1 MPGAGLNL
9 MNTRSLRPL
18 INIVLFLTA
27 LVPLRAAVLQ
37 SVYHGDYNGVLTE
50 LAADGTIVATRN
62 LGAGVIGGLTRD
74 AAGNLYAA
82 TWAGGVGGVAG
93 IVKISTGGTISTY
106 ATLGFG
112 LDPHKLSFASNG
124 DLLVNVNS
132 GKILRVTPS
141 GGVSEFATGLNN
153 PIGMAFAA
161 NGDLY
166 VSNLDNTIRR
176 FPLGAN
182 PSGGIG
188 EIFASGISSPRE
200 LDFDSAGNLYVAS
213 GGTLFRYTPGG
224 IRSIFASGFTDLNAV
239 GVAANGD
246 VWVGDYS
253 TQLVSRFSSAGVF
266 LSATLA
272 GPSSTLVANVAS
284 NLAPSAVPDSGP
296 ISLLLGLG
304 LLSLGLVARG
314 GENRKR

>member
-1 MPGAGLNL
+1 
-9 MNTRSLRPL
+9 
-18 INIVLFLTA
+18 
-27 LVPLRAAVLQ
+27 
-37 SVYHGDYNGVLTE
+37 
-50 LAADGTIVATRN
+50 
-62 LGAGVIGGLTRD
+62 
-74 AAGNLYAA
+74 
-82 TWAGGVGGVAG
+82 
-93 IVKISTGGTISTY
+93 
-106 ATLGFG
+106 
-112 LDPHKLSFASNG
+112 LSFASNG

-132 GKILRVTPS
+132 GKVLRVTPG

-176 FPLGAN
+176 FPLGLN
-182 PSGGIG
+182 PTVGAG

-200 LDFDSAGNLYVAS
+200 IDFDSAGNLYVAS

-224 IRSIFASGFTDLNAV
+224 VQSIFASGFSDLNAV

-246 VWVGDYS
+246 VWVGDYGTS
-253 TQLVSRFSSAGVF
+253 KVSRFDSAGQF
-266 LSATLA
+266 LSETLV

-284 NLAPSAVPDSGP
+284 NPAPSSVPDPGS

-304 LLSLGLVARG
+304 LLSLGLVACG
-314 GENRKR
+314 GENRER

>member
-1 MPGAGLNL
+1 MIH
-9 MNTRSLRPL
+9 SSIRPL
-18 INIVLFLTA
+18 VHFGFLLAA
-27 LVPLRAAVLQ
+27 LIPLRAATVQ
-37 SVYHGDYNGVLTE
+37 SIYYGDYNGVLTE
-50 LAADGTIVATRN
+50 LSATGTIIATRN

-82 TWAGGVGGVAG
+82 TWGGGVGNSSV
-93 IVKISTGGTISTY
+93 ILKISTGGTISTY
-106 ATLGFG
+106 ASLGSR

-213 GGTLFRYTPGG
+213 GGTLFR
-224 IRSIFASGFTDLNAV
+224 
-239 GVAANGD
+239 
-246 VWVGDYS
+246 
-253 TQLVSRFSSAGVF
+253 
-266 LSATLA
+266 
-272 GPSSTLVANVAS
+272 
-284 NLAPSAVPDSGP
+284 
-296 ISLLLGLG
+296 
-304 LLSLGLVARG
+304 
-314 GENRKR
+314 

>member
-1 MPGAGLNL
+1 MIH
-9 MNTRSLRPL
+9 SSIRPL
-18 INIVLFLTA
+18 VHFGFLLAA
-27 LVPLRAAVLQ
+27 LIPLRAATVQ
-37 SVYHGDYNGVLTE
+37 SIYYGDYNGVLTE
-50 LAADGTIVATRN
+50 LSATGTIIATRN

-82 TWAGGVGGVAG
+82 TWGGG
-93 IVKISTGGTISTY
+93 ILKISTGGTISTY
-106 ATLGFG
+106 ATLASG

-132 GKILRVTPS
+132 GKILRVTQS

-213 GGTLFRYTPGG
+213 GGTLFRYTSGG
-224 IRSIFASGFTDLNAV
+224 VQSIFASGFSDLNAV

-253 TQLVSRFSSAGVF
+253 TQLVSRFSSAGAL

-284 NLAPSAVPDSGP
+284 NPAPSAVPDSGP

-304 LLSLGLVARG
+304 LISLGLVARG
-314 GENRKR
+314 GKNRKR

>member
-1 MPGAGLNL
+1 MINSSIRHLVRLGLL
-9 MNTRSLRPL
+9 LAAL
-18 INIVLFLTA
+18 I
-27 LVPLRAAVLQ
+27 PLRAATVQ
-37 SVYHGDYNGVLTE
+37 SVYYGDYNGVLTE
-50 LAADGTIVATRN
+50 LSATGTIIATRN

-82 TWAGGVGGVAG
+82 TWGGGVGNSSV
-93 IVKISTGGTISTY
+93 ILKISTGGTISTY
-106 ATLGFG
+106 ASLGSR

-182 PSGGIG
+182 PTVGAGL
-188 EIFASGISSPRE
+188 IFASGISSPRE
-200 LDFDSAGNLYVAS
+200 IDFDSAGNLYVAS

-224 IRSIFASGFTDLNAV
+224 VQSIFASGFSDLNAV

-253 TQLVSRFSSAGVF
+253 TQLVSRFSSAGAL
-266 LSATLA
+266 LSATLV

-284 NLAPSAVPDSGP
+284 NPAPSAVPDSGP

-314 GENRKR
+314 GENRQR

>member
-37 SVYHGDYNGVLTE
+37 SVYHGDYNGLLTE

-82 TWAGGVGGVAG
+82 TWGSG
-93 IVKISTGGTISTY
+93 IVKITPAGTVSTY
-106 ATLGFG
+106 AALPAGVH
-112 LDPHKLSFASNG
+112 PHELAFASNR
-124 DLLVNVNS
+124 DLLVNVDS
-132 GKILRVTPS
+132 GAILRITS
-141 GGVSEFATGLNN
+141 LGVITTFAPGMSN
-153 PIGMAFAA
+153 PIGMVFAA

-182 PSGGIG
+182 SSGGQG

-200 LDFDSAGNLYVAS
+200 IDFDAAGNLYVAS
-213 GGTLFRYTPGG
+213 GGNVFRLTSTGVQ
-224 IRSIFASGFTDLNAV
+224 SVFASGFSDVNAL
-239 GVAANGD
+239 GIAANGD
-246 VWVGDYS
+246 VFVGDYA
-253 TQLVSRFSSAGVF
+253 TQKVHRYSGDGTYRGFTSV
-266 LSATLA
+266 
-272 GPSSTLVANVAS
+272 GPSSTLVASVAS
-284 NLAPSAVPDSGP
+284 DRFPSSSVPDSGAP
-296 ISLLLGLG
+296 VILLGLG
-304 LLSLGLVARG
+304 LLGLGLGARFVEEG
-314 GENRKR
+314 GTRLRR